1 MLRNQEMLVTAAR
14 TLKERSIKN
23 TPQRQ
28 VILAYLMNS
37 KAHPSIEMIHS

>member
-37 KAHPSIEMIHS
+37 KAPC